1 MQTLFVKSL
10 LESVRLAQEDPTT
23 STSDSTTSNPDM
35 LPPPEGGP
43 LPPQISP
50 LILYP
55 WLGAHLALGYLGYKA
70 YDNNIN
76 GNADLMFEIF
86 EAFAEFMGETL
97 SREDFDK
104 EFFNDEFYDQPTV
117 KGFTR
122 SRLAG
127 FVSAGL
133 SLAGTAATFL
143 APPNIFQYLTFGST
157 LASAFVVAQA
167 LTAKSWY
174 KDSIDST
181 DPDYDTLEE
190 VVETDT
196 FFEDSRNY
204 LLFGGLAA
212 FATDAVVLVMM
223 FMGGPADAPAPEAL
237 PPTTEDEA
245 ATVELSLW

>member
-1 MQTLFVKSL
+1 
-10 LESVRLAQEDPTT
+10 
-23 STSDSTTSNPDM
+23 M

-43 LPPQISP
+43 LPPKISP
-50 LILYP
+50 MILYP

-76 GNADLMFEIF
+76 GPADLLFEML
-86 EAFAEFMGETL
+86 EAFAELAGVTF
-97 SREDFDK
+97 SREDFDE
-104 EFFNDEFYDQPTV
+104 EFLTDEFYDLPHV
-117 KGFTR
+117 KGFSR

-143 APPNIFQYLTFGST
+143 APAIVFQSLTLGST
-157 LASAFVVAQA
+157 LTSAYVVSQA
-167 LTAKSWY
+167 LSAENWY

-190 VVETDT
+190 VVESDT